1 MSDPANGHP
10 RDLLSSYLDD
20 ELGLEERASVDRH
33 LAGCADCRDEL
44 EALRRLA
51 RALSEDSVPP
61 VPADLEERI
70 GRRLDAATVV
80 RPRRWRF
87 VVPATVAATLG
98 ALGLL
103 VALQWREGRI
113 GVPTAPTPASAPAS
127 APVPESKKQELDK
140 AMPSYAPTPRV
151 LPEELPAP
159 TPMKE
164 LAPSDALRKDLAA
177 MPEEKA
183 KLKQDVNAPAAAPA
197 GGTSGVIGGVAG
209 GVEGGAAADELRE
222 RPAARVSTEPQA
234 QMQPATAEGAK
245 LLSRSPC
252 AEQWS
257 DSGLRPTWSVQD
269 VAVAVRELSRMAG
282 DVGGIGV
289 WRGVAE
295 GGLYMLVV
303 PRGKFDE
310 VYFALR
316 ARGVGGLAAPP
327 AVTPGN
333 DCAGISI
340 VITAAASPAAPLPR

>member
-10 RDLLSSYLDD
+10 RDLLSAYLDD

-33 LAGCADCRDEL
+33 LAGCEDCRDEF

-80 RPRRWRF
+80 RLRRWRF

-103 VALQWREGRI
+103 VALQWREGPI
-113 GVPTAPTPASAPAS
+113 GVPTAPTPAPAS
-127 APVPESKKQELDK
+127 APVPVSKKQELDR
-140 AMPSYAPTPRV
+140 AM
-151 LPEELPAP
+151 
-159 TPMKE
+159 PMKE
-164 LAPSDALRKDLAA
+164 IAPSDALRKDLAA
-177 MPEEKA
+177 APEEKA
-183 KLKQDVNAPAAAPA
+183 KVKPDVNAPAAAPVGVPA
-197 GGTSGVIGGVAG
+197 GTVG
-209 GVEGGAAADELRE
+209 GVEGGVGGGVPGGSVAGEPSSQDARRERAAAAKLANEAPTL
-222 RPAARVSTEPQA
+222 
-234 QMQPATAEGAK
+234 MQPASVPSARSVT
-245 LLSRSPC
+245 RSPC

-257 DSGLRPTWSVQD
+257 DSGLRATWSVQD

-316 ARGVGGLAAPP
+316 ARGVDGLAAPP
-327 AVTPGN
+327 AVAPGN

-340 VITAAASPAAPLPR
+340 VITAAASPAAPPPR